1 MCLKPKINRALEQ
14 FEEGWNHHPIRTER
28 GLSPHQLFVA
38 GTLRLR
44 NSGLIA
50 LDFFD
55 DVNEDYGLDE
65 DGLTSESGGGVEVPD
80 IRFTVTVQHM
90 SMLLDQVDPL
100 AASDSFGIDLYRQTL
115 EFVADVVGSNPN
127 VYGLH

>member
-1 MCLKPKINRALEQ
+1 MFKPRINRALEQ
-14 FEEGWNHHPIRTER
+14 FKGWNHHPIRTER

-50 LDFFD
+50 LDFFFFYA
-55 DVNEDYGLDE
+55 VNKDYGLDE
-65 DGLTSESGGGVEVPD
+65 DGLTSESGGVVKVPD
-80 IRFTVTVQHM
+80 IRFTLTVQHM

-100 AASDSFGIDLYRQTL
+100 AASDSFGIDLYCQTL
-115 EFVADVVGSNPN
+115 EFVADVDSNPN

>member
-1 MCLKPKINRALEQ
+1 MDCLRIN
-14 FEEGWNHHPIRTER
+14 
-28 GLSPHQLFVA
+28 SVA

-44 NSGLIA
+44 NSGPIA

-80 IRFTVTVQHM
+80 IRFTLTVQHM